1 MKSYGYTLFLETNS
15 ILSLIPSQFLQL
27 IKAEITNQFIKRIHE
42 LESVVK
48 AKLIL
53 YVNFYTFFIDERANN
68 DIFGEAYIHFLIMVN
83 GIDISFSFIKIL
95 NEYIRFITS
104 PVVKMIGEN
113 FGFSNCRLHL

>member
-1 MKSYGYTLFLETNS
+1 M
-15 ILSLIPSQFLQL
+15 SLIPSQFLQL
-27 IKAEITNQFIKRIHE
+27 IKTEITNQFIKRIYE

-68 DIFGEAYIHFLIMVN
+68 DIFGEADVNFLIMVN

-95 NEYIRFITS
+95 NEYILDS
-104 PVVKMIGEN
+104 
-113 FGFSNCRLHL
+113 